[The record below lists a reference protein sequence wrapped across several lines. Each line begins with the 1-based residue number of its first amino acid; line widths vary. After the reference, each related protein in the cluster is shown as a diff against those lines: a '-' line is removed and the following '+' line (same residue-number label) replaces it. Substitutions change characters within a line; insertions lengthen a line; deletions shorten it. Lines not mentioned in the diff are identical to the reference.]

1 MLIEVLQYVENVQI
15 VRPDAMNEAQV
26 DQLDE
31 DQAYDLMHGVD
42 NLIEST

>member
-31 DQAYDLMHGVD
+31 DQAYDLMNSVD